1 MFDITETLERL
12 QNDRQFL
19 ATVVLTMFFLAIFP
33 IYFSS
38 AGGAGDGSMSAVA
51 DYKVEGNLEYIELDN
66 ATEYIFDGET
76 LELAFT
82 TDVINDASSKNIVG
96 VEVSMSYG
104 EDESTSGN
112 VPGGCAGPA
121 GGQPAADTISGTVSH
136 NSDNESGDGQN
147 NGGDGSHIVE
157 ILWYNESILGSTV
170 SGLSKAKIIEELD
183 SNGEGL
189 GEYQVEIGVTAE
201 EGNSLATCDRSDE
214 GEEVTYS
221 VKLIVLDLDNVTI
234 STELETETGEEV

>member
-1 MFDITETLERL
+1 MLDITETLERL

-51 DYKVEGNLEYIELDN
+51 DYTVEGELEYIELDN

-76 LELAFT
+76 LELSFT
-82 TDVINDASSKNIVG
+82 TEVLDDASSKNIVG
-96 VEVSMSYG
+96 VEVSMSYD
-104 EDESTSGN
+104 EDESNSG
-112 VPGGCAGPA
+112 GIACIGPN
-121 GGQPAADTISGTVSH
+121 GGQNAADTISATATHDSYNG
-136 NSDNESGDGQN
+136 SGDGQN
-147 NGGDGSHIVE
+147 SGGSGAHSVE
-157 ILWYNESILGSTV
+157 VIWQNVSLLGTTV
-170 SGLSKAKIIEELD
+170 SGLSKGEIIDQLD
-183 SNGEGL
+183 SEGAGL
-189 GEYQVEIGVTAE
+189 GEYFVEISVSADS
-201 EGNSLATCDRSDE
+201 GNAGPGCQRSDD

-234 STELETETGEEV
+234 STELETETGEEA

>member
-51 DYKVEGNLEYIELDN
+51 DYTVEGELEYIELDN

-76 LELAFT
+76 LELSFT
-82 TDVINDASSKNIVG
+82 TEVLDDASSKNIVG
-96 VEVSMSYG
+96 VEVSMSYD
-104 EDESTSGN
+104 EDESNSG
-112 VPGGCAGPA
+112 GIACIGPN
-121 GGQPAADTISGTVSH
+121 GGQNAADTISATATHDSYNG
-136 NSDNESGDGQN
+136 SGDGQN
-147 NGGDGSHIVE
+147 SGGSGAHSVE
-157 ILWYNESILGSTV
+157 VIWQNVSLLGTTV
-170 SGLSKAKIIEELD
+170 SGLSKGEIIDQLD
-183 SNGEGL
+183 SEGAGL
-189 GEYQVEIGVTAE
+189 GEYFVEISVSADS
-201 EGNSLATCDRSDE
+201 GNAGPGCQRSDD

-234 STELETETGEEV
+234 STELETETGEEA

>member
-1 MFDITETLERL
+1 MFDMTKTLERL

-38 AGGAGDGSMSAVA
+38 AGSAGDGSMSAVA
-51 DYKVEGNLEYIELDN
+51 DYKVEGELEYIELDN

-82 TDVINDASSKNIVG
+82 TDVIDDASSKNIVG

-104 EDESTSGN
+104 EDEEANGLS
-112 VPGGCAGPA
+112 CIGPA
-121 GGQPAADTISGTVSH
+121 QGQSAADTISATTTHDSYNG
-136 NSDNESGDGQN
+136 SGDGQN
-147 NGGDGSHIVE
+147 SGGSGAHSVE
-157 ILWYNESILGSTV
+157 VIWYNASLLGTTV
-170 SGLSKAKIIEELD
+170 SGLSKAEIIDQLD
-183 SNGEGL
+183 SNGAGE
-189 GEYQVEIGVTAE
+189 GEYLVEISVDAE
-201 EGNSLATCDRSDE
+201 NGNAPGPTCQRSDD

-234 STELETETGEEV
+234 STELETETGEEA